1 MLAMP
6 DVKMDAEMLVF
17 ANDVAE
23 SIRQAKRG
31 EFASVHTPEV
41 IVARRR
47 GRPAGSVQAVTK
59 EPIKIRLDTDVLAAL
74 RATGDGWQTRIND
87 TLRASLHLAGRLV

>member
-1 MLAMP
+1 MP